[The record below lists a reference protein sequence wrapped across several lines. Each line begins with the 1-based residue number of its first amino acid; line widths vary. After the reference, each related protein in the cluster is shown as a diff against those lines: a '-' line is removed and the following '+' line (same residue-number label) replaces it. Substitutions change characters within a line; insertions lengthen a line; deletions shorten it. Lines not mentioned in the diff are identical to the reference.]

1 MTWCLMVWHVMAQIT
16 PSGKR
21 WTLSDTSQKENTL
34 AKINTHSNHQGKV
47 NVNAWTQNCPDIRRS
62 EVISL
67 ATPLFQF
74 AQRSWQISTK
84 KTTIWVKCPKRVT
97 EGLTQKSG
105 QKTHIKTQSG
115 AAIKYQN
122 AWRKKDRLY
131 HAWPYYGF
139 LGQIGQFGKKNQP
152 YPPRTIYV
160 SVVIIIAGTTQE
172 EFTQYI

>member
-1 MTWCLMVWHVMAQIT
+1 MAQIT
-16 PSGKR
+16 PSGWR

-47 NVNAWTQNCPDIRRS
+47 NVNVGTQNCPDIRRS

-67 ATPLFQF
+67 ATPLVQF
-74 AQRSWQISTK
+74 AWRSRQISTK
-84 KTTIWVKCPKRVT
+84 KTIWVKCPKRVT

-139 LGQIGQFGKKNQP
+139 LGQIGQFGKKESTLSPTYNIRVGCYYYCRD
-152 YPPRTIYV
+152 YPGGIYSIYFV
-160 SVVIIIAGTTQE
+160 QIYSS
-172 EFTQYI
+172 

>member
-1 MTWCLMVWHVMAQIT
+1 MAQIA

-34 AKINTHSNHQGKV
+34 AKINTHSNDQGQV
-47 NVNAWTQNCPDIRRS
+47 NVNAWTQNCPEIRRS
-62 EVISL
+62 EVISW

-74 AQRSWQISTK
+74 ARSLSK
-84 KTTIWVKCPKRVT
+84 MS
-97 EGLTQKSG
+97 QKSDG
-105 QKTHIKTQSG
+105 RVNTNKKWAKTHIKTQSG

-139 LGQIGQFGKKNQP
+139 LGQIGQFGKKESTLSPTYNIRVGYYYCRD
-152 YPPRTIYV
+152 YPGGIY
-160 SVVIIIAGTTQE
+160 SIYFLQI
-172 EFTQYI
+172 YSS